1 LSIRK
6 YISFIIFGFVVT
18 AAVQAHALEGS
29 FLRFYPSAL
38 ISYDNNI
45 YVSAAN
51 QSGEVEQ
58 GAKKFVND
66 MGEEAINFL
75 SDDSLNQSQKEREF
89 RDLLKDNFDMRTIGR
104 FALGKYWNL
113 ASPDQQSEYQ
123 RLFENMVVEVYAQ
136 RFNEYQGQNFEV
148 RDARPSGKADVI
160 VNSYI
165 VPDTGSDIQVDW
177 RVRYKNGRYKIVD
190 VIIEGV
196 SMAVT
201 QRSDF
206 SSVIQRGGGNIQVLL
221 AHLQNIQQ

>member
-1 LSIRK
+1 LSTHR
-6 YISFIIFGFVVT
+6 YIVIGFLTCFLAVPNQGMALDNSFIG
-18 AAVQAHALEGS
+18 LYS
-29 FLRFYPSAL
+29 SSL
-38 ISYDNNI
+38 ISYNKHV

-51 QSGEVEQ
+51 QSGEIKQ
-58 GAKKFVND
+58 GAKNFISD

-75 SDDSLNQSQKEREF
+75 SDDSLTQSQKESEF
-89 RDLLKDNFDMRTIGR
+89 RDLLKANFDMKTIGR

-113 ASPDQQSEYQ
+113 ASPSEQQQYQ

-136 RFNEYQGQNFEV
+136 RFNEYQGQDFEV
-148 RDARPSGKADVI
+148 RDARPSGKSDVI
-160 VNSYI
+160 VNSLI
-165 VPDTGSDIQVDW
+165 VPDSGSDIQVDW
-177 RVRYKNGRYKIVD
+177 RVRYKDGRYKIVD

-221 AHLQNIQQ
+221 THLQNAQ